1 MPKNEKPTETENE
14 TAPAA
19 PIEPAAPA
27 ARVQTVTAGS
37 LVSDLAAAMPEPT
50 SKAGKTDQD
59 DAPAPANEHI
69 DANGTPF
76 DAKRH
81 AVKKDGTPRIDKKG
95 RFYSNA
101 LGRPHAGTGGKLT
114 PDRPPVPTRPAPS
127 FTDPTTGAPITSA
140 GEPFAAGANAGPI
153 SDQFGPM
160 AEMYLAMLY
169 APAVAIFSVEA
180 KPDADQH
187 EALKG
192 QLTIALRHSG
202 AKELNPWA
210 GFALTL
216 IAVGMTKIDKPTVRE
231 RWQSLKLRI
240 AQIWNRM
247 REKKVTSITQGET

>member
-1 MPKNEKPTETENE
+1 MPKNEKPNETENE
-14 TAPAA
+14 TAPA
-19 PIEPAAPA
+19 EPVALPAPA
-27 ARVQTVTAGS
+27 SRVQTVTAGS

-50 SKAGKTDQD
+50 ARAGKTDHD
-59 DAPAPANEHI
+59 DVPTPAGNNI
-69 DANGTPF
+69 DANGTEF

-81 AVKKDGTPRIDKKG
+81 AVKKDGSPRIDKKG

-101 LGRPHAGTGGKLT
+101 LGRPHAGNQAKIT
-114 PDRPPVPTRPAPS
+114 PERPPVPNRPAPS
-127 FTDPTTGAPITSA
+127 FTDPATGAPITSA
-140 GEPFAAGANAGPI
+140 GEPFSAGANAGPI
-153 SDQFGPM
+153 EDQFAPM

-180 KPDADQH
+180 KPDSDQH

-202 AKELNPWA
+202 AKEFNPWA

-216 IAVGMTKIDKPTVRE
+216 IAVGMTKIDKHTVRE
-231 RWQSLKLRI
+231 RWQLLKLRI

-247 REKKVTSITQGET
+247 REKKVTSMTQGET